1 MAKDKIQQKTQDKS
15 VQKIITVQNPKNPGF
30 LWFRK
35 TFTSGL
41 LVLIPTAL
49 TIYILWFIFNKLD
62 GIISKVIRRIIFQYS
77 DSYVIKLFDIPYL
90 GPFQKFPFPGLGI
103 AILIL
108 LIIIIGI
115 LVRYIFGTRFVS
127 IVEKTIKKVPLISL
141 IYFGIKQ
148 ISYVFI
154 REKGAIFRE
163 AVLLEYPRAGIYSI
177 GFVTTETKGK
187 FHNVVKLKKESYSSG
202 SEDLQKRD
210 SIIEELNSKN
220 MLSVFIPTTPNPT
233 SGYLL
238 YVPEDQ
244 LIPLDIG
251 IEDAMKLIISAGT
264 VSPDEDVD
272 MENFSHL

>member
-1 MAKDKIQQKTQDKS
+1 MTKDEIQQNPQPEPEKK
-15 VQKIITVQNPKNPGF
+15 VITLRNPKNPGF
-30 LWFRK
+30 LWLRK

-62 GIISKVIRRIIFQYS
+62 GIISRVINRIIYHYS
-77 DSYVIKLFDIPYL
+77 GAYVIKLFDIPHL
-90 GPFQKFPFPGLGI
+90 GQIKFPFVGLGI

-108 LIIIIGI
+108 LIFIIGI
-115 LVRYIFGTRFVS
+115 LVRYIFGVRFVS
-127 IVEKTIKKVPLISL
+127 MVEKTIKRVPLISL

-163 AVLLEYPRAGIYSI
+163 AVLLEYPRKGIYSI
-177 GFVTTETKGK
+177 GFVTTETKNN
-187 FHNVVKLKKESYSSG
+187 FCSVVKLQKGNNLSSTEES
-202 SEDLQKRD
+202 EKR
-210 SIIEELNSKN
+210 INLFNELNCKN
-220 MLSVFIPTTPNPT
+220 MHSVFIPTTPNPT
-233 SGYLL
+233 SGFLL
-238 YVPEDQ
+238 YIPEDQ

-264 VSPDEDVD
+264 VSPDEYLNI
-272 MENFSHL
+272 EKYSHL